1 MKAFRFKFG
10 ITTVIMVI
18 NRGITFYL
26 TRKIIKKYKDLVF
39 RVFPCVGFREAR
51 LLLGKGYE
59 MRILQHCSD
68 TELHDVAITHDGV
81 LDLNNGI
88 IDSMRLSISSAE
100 VERLMD
106 KAQRKEW

>member
-10 ITTVIMVI
+10 ITTVIIVV

-39 RVFPCVGFREAR
+39 RVSTCVGFREAR

-59 MRILQHCSD
+59 MRILRNCSD
-68 TELHDVAITHDGV
+68 TDLHDVAITHDGV
-81 LDLNNGI
+81 LDLSNGI
-88 IDSMRLSISSAE
+88 IDRMRLSITCAE
-100 VERLMD
+100 VEKLMG